1 MRTKKA
7 WLKANSTYVIVG
19 VLWLVTFVVTGLVY
33 YTSVFGNN
41 SGKIVANAES
51 NSEKEEIVEPVDV
64 MFEKTLIGF
73 GDSIMYG
80 KGTDGYTLAQQ
91 IGDKHSM
98 DVYDFSQ
105 SGATVTCYDR
115 KKEDIRWNIL
125 EQIKEGI
132 AAVDYTD
139 FIIMNGG
146 TNDIVANKSD
156 EFGVITEDFN
166 STRDV
171 TTFCGALEECFS
183 LLKNSYPN
191 AVIVY
196 VRSHNMKRRSYE
208 KQLIYGEEA
217 KKICQK
223 WGIACADV
231 FSDTDYNTFLEKYRQ
246 YTDVTSIY
254 PNGDMVHPTKEG
266 YELFYIPLIEE
277 TIEKAVAQKEN

>member
-98 DVYDFSQ
+98 NVYDFSQ